1 MCAGYAVI
9 KTSHAIRI
17 VCVLAAGTLAACSS
31 PNADWQKTSAQGTVA
46 AYRSFIK
53 DHPDDPRVQ
62 QARNRIESLED
73 QQAWTTAHSAATQR
87 AYRQYLSDYPNG
99 AFTAQAQGALTAL
112 KETAAWQAAR
122 TAGTATAYEGFVG
135 EFPNAPQA
143 AQAQAEIDRLAGY
156 QLELGRYRTAAAA
169 TAAAQQLRSRFAGV
183 LTAVQVIAP
192 SGAEK
197 LTTLRS
203 QQMSRAAALAA
214 CAQLRKAR
222 QSCSVVKVQ
231 AKAGGLTL
239 SGI

>member
-1 MCAGYAVI
+1 VI
-9 KTSHAIRI
+9 KTSNALLIL
-17 VCVLAAGTLAACSS
+17 CVLAAGTLAACSS
-31 PNADWQKTSAQGTVA
+31 PNADWQKASARGTVA

-53 DHPDDPRVQ
+53 HHPGDPRVQ

-73 QQAWTTAHSAATQR
+73 QQAWKTARSAATQQ
-87 AYRQYLSDYPNG
+87 AYRQYLTDYPNG
-99 AFTAQAQGALTAL
+99 AFTTQAQSALTAL
-112 KETAAWQAAR
+112 NETAAWQAAQ

-135 EFPNAPQA
+135 KFPNAPQA
-143 AQAQAEIDRLAGY
+143 AQAQAQIDKLAGY
-156 QLELGRYRTAAAA
+156 QLELGRYRTAGAA

-214 CAQLRKAR
+214 CTQLRKAR

-239 SGI
+239 SGV